1 MAQHHQASSKK
12 AQTSFTYPDAVHAF
26 NDPNV
31 QVDLAQACEKLAKA
45 TASLLSK
52 FDAIATQLHKL
63 DAQDKS
69 NPSGLRQRWNSMHK
83 DFQQLMWQ
91 TRTNASFISGR
102 LKLFSTSVLPLVARD
117 ASGSPSR
124 RLIDEK
130 LQVVSSFM
138 SISADNANLTR
149 SLAGQTLHFCSALNM
164 VHTEITKSAGQKA
177 GECQKELG
185 LLVRKLSD
193 LDSTVQQVSAA
204 NMNLGMPDI
213 AHLVYSVFR
222 IIVTS
227 LRRPGRSK
235 VCHKKVSLRRE
246 VLTIGSLYEQL
257 DQTHNEVAHVQYTLQ
272 TGPARSDSQ
281 ATNVQTHLA
290 LLVPEVLLTAESVIS
305 LFLAI
310 WSRLQCDCTE
320 MLYWL
325 KGSGENGAIPPCVS
339 VYAEQGKV
347 LYPGIANAL
356 DVFVSGLDPSWFTQL
371 SQK

>member
-1 MAQHHQASSKK
+1 MAHHHHSSNKK
-12 AQTSFTYPDAVHAF
+12 APTPFTYPDAVLAF
-26 NDPNV
+26 NDQNV

-52 FDAIATQLHKL
+52 FDAIAAQLHKL
-63 DAQDKS
+63 DTQDKS
-69 NPSGLRQRWNSMHK
+69 NPSGLRPRWNTMHR

-91 TRTNASFISGR
+91 TRTNANFISGR
-102 LKLFSTSVLPLVARD
+102 LKLFSASVLPLVARD

-149 SLAGQTLHFCSALNM
+149 SLAGQTLHFGSALNT
-164 VHTEITKSAGQKA
+164 VHTEVAKSAGQKV
-177 GECQKELG
+177 GESQKEVG

-193 LDSTVQQVSAA
+193 LDSVVQKVCAA
-204 NMNLGMPDI
+204 NIKLAMPDI
-213 AHLVYSVFR
+213 GHLVYSVFR
-222 IIVTS
+222 IIATS

-235 VCHKKVSLRRE
+235 VCHKRVSLRKD
-246 VLTIGSLYEQL
+246 VLAIGSLYEQL
-257 DQTHNEVAHVQYTLQ
+257 DQTYNEVAHVQYAVQ
-272 TGPARSDSQ
+272 TGPARSDVLVN
-281 ATNVQTHLA
+281 NVQTHLA
-290 LLVPEVLLTAESVIS
+290 LLVSDVMLTTESVIS

-310 WSRLQCDCTE
+310 WARLQCDCTE

-325 KGSGENGAIPPCVS
+325 KGAGENGAIPPCIS
-339 VYAEQGKV
+339 VYAEQGKT
-347 LYPGIANAL
+347 LYAGIASGL